1 MILICTAG
9 VAVKRTQILTLIS
22 HLVFKT
28 TKTVFISGIYYT
40 ERERALCDPLF
51 LNMAGTTLLWECVT
65 EKSNAIVVV
74 AKLCFKFSQASFK
87 KYILCNFTV

>member
-1 MILICTAG
+1 MILIYTAG

-40 ERERALCDPLF
+40 ERESS
-51 LNMAGTTLLWECVT
+51 LWSLILEYDRHHPVMGVCYR
-65 EKSNAIVVV
+65 KKNAIVVIS
-74 AKLCFKFSQASFK
+74 KLCFKFSQASFN